1 MQAEGRWGMIEDSLG
16 KVKAGLRRGLWLFTL
31 FLAASEALGFA
42 RFYVE
47 FVFKSIPKPWI
58 YGYLVVANVAVAGT
72 IWYVAYRVNPRVLDF
87 VQHLSVRLREAD
99 YVPWGT
105 KKRGLLLVLDRG
117 LLLTVSQNFLSF
129 RLVFREDG
137 TVLML
142 TLEEWPSALRVFRRA
157 KRRAF
162 VSSRKG
168 GGWQR
173 SELERIRQLLGSR
186 SAVLLLYERTSQE
199 ATSPVNPRWIA
210 VAMFFV
216 RKWWQQGDAVRN
228 TADEIEKLLVQMEAS
243 PVS

>member
-1 MQAEGRWGMIEDSLG
+1 MIEDSLG

-31 FLAASEALGFA
+31 LLAASEAVGFA
-42 RFYVE
+42 RFYVD
-47 FVFKSIPKPWI
+47 FVFRSLPISWI
-58 YGYLVVANVAVAGT
+58 YAYLVVANVAVGCT

-105 KKRGLLLVLDRG
+105 KKRGLLLVLDSG

-129 RLVFREDG
+129 RLVFADDG
-137 TVLML
+137 TVLMP

-157 KRRAF
+157 KRLAF

-173 SELERIRQLLGSR
+173 SELERVRQFLGSR
-186 SAVLLLYERTSQE
+186 SAVVLVYERTSRE
-199 ATSPVNPRWIA
+199 ATSLVDPRWTA

-228 TADEIEKLLVQMEAS
+228 TADEIEKLFVQMKAN
-243 PVS
+243 PVP

>member
-1 MQAEGRWGMIEDSLG
+1 MIEDSLG
-16 KVKAGLRRGLWLFTL
+16 KVKAGLRRGLWLITF

-42 RFYVE
+42 RYYAE
-47 FVFKSIPKPWI
+47 FIFRSLPVCWI
-58 YGYLVVANVAVAGT
+58 YGYLVVANVAVASA
-72 IWYVAYRVNPRVLDF
+72 IWYVAFRMNPRVLGF

-105 KKRGLLLVLDRG
+105 KKRGLLLVLDSG

-129 RLVFREDG
+129 RLVFADDG
-137 TVLML
+137 TVLMP
-142 TLEEWPSALRVFRRA
+142 TLEEWPSVLRVFRRA
-157 KRRAF
+157 NRRAF

-186 SAVLLLYERTSQE
+186 SAALLLYERTSRE
-199 ATSPVNPRWIA
+199 ATSLVNPRWTA
-210 VAMFFV
+210 VVMFFV

-228 TADEIEKLLVQMEAS
+228 TTDEIEKLLVQMKAS